1 MIADSSRLLR
11 FQLRF
16 ARGVRHARLHVALV
30 VATGVVAGLAGTV
43 LLALI
48 NRIVSHRGATTR
60 GELLAF
66 VGLCLALPL
75 SRLASGALLAN
86 LSTRAVAELR
96 VRLSQSILAVPLRS
110 LEEKG
115 PHRVLTALTE
125 DIPTIATAVSNIPT
139 LCMQLF
145 IVLGSLLY
153 LGWLSWRALLLVIV
167 FLVVGLVTYQ
177 LPMSFAMRYF
187 RTSRLSV
194 DELMKHFRSITEGAK
209 ELRLNR
215 RRRESVMGE
224 GIAPAAQAVQRN
236 SCRATTIYMGA
247 TSWGQV
253 LFFVL
258 IGAVLFAA
266 PRIGAGD
273 FRVLTG
279 YCLAILYMMTPL
291 ESIMTT
297 LPTLSQAAV
306 SIENIEKLGLPLAD
320 GAPLAPWP
328 AAHEL
333 RSPWRVLELRDVA
346 YRYGGGEGEEVGFMV
361 GPLDLVLR
369 PASLTFLTG
378 GNGSGKTTLAK
389 LLTGL
394 YAPAQG
400 EILVDGEPVT
410 DDNRDGYRQLF
421 SAVFFDFF
429 LFDRVFARDGRDV
442 EEGAREQLVRLHLD
456 RKVEVKGDTLSTID
470 LSQGQRKRLALLNAL
485 LEDRPIYLFDE
496 WAADQDVQFREIFY
510 RDILPALRARGKAVV
525 VISHDDRYYDEADQ
539 VVKLDYGRMRGAA
552 GDALE
557 LPDGDAAGRLVTEVG

>member
-1 MIADSSRLLR
+1 MIAESAKLLK

-16 ARGVRHARLHVALV
+16 ARGVRHARLNIALV
-30 VATGVVAGLAGTV
+30 ILTGVISGLAGTV

-48 NRIVSHRGATTR
+48 NRILARHGVTAR

-66 VGLCLALPL
+66 AGLCLALPL

-86 LSTRAVAELR
+86 LSSRAVAELR
-96 VRLSQSILAVPLRS
+96 VRLSRSVLSVPLRS

-115 PHRVLTALTE
+115 AHRVLTALTE
-125 DIPTIATAVSNIPT
+125 DIPTIAAAVSNIPT

-153 LGWLSWRALLLVIV
+153 LGWLSWRALLLVVV

-177 LPMSFAMRYF
+177 LPVSLAMRYF
-187 RTSRLSV
+187 RRSRQSV
-194 DELMKHFRSITEGAK
+194 DELMKHFRSVTEGAK

-215 RRRESVMGE
+215 RRREAVMRE
-224 GIAPAAQAVQRN
+224 DIAPAAQAVQGN
-236 SCRATTIYMGA
+236 SFRATTIYLGA

-266 PRIGAGD
+266 PHIGAGD
-273 FRVLTG
+273 FQVLTG
-279 YCLAILYMMTPL
+279 YCLVILYMMTPL

-306 SIENIEKLGLPLAD
+306 SVENIEKLGLPLTEDA
-320 GAPLAPWP
+320 APPAPRAP
-328 AAHEL
+328 AHEL
-333 RSPWRVLELRDVA
+333 RTPWRMLELRDVA
-346 YRYGGGEGEEVGFMV
+346 YGYGRQEGEEGGFVV
-361 GPLDLVLR
+361 GPINLALR
-369 PASLTFLTG
+369 PGSLVFLTG

-400 EILVDGEPVT
+400 EIRVDGEPVT
-410 DDNRDGYRQLF
+410 DDNRDAYRQLF

-429 LFDRVFARDGRDV
+429 LFDRVFARDGGDV
-442 EEGAREQLVRLHLD
+442 EAGAREQLVRLQLD
-456 RKVEVKGDTLSTID
+456 RKVEVHGDTLSTID
-470 LSQGQRKRLALLNAL
+470 LSQGQRKRLALLNAV

-496 WAADQDVQFREIFY
+496 WAADQDVHFREIFY
-510 RDILPALRARGKAVV
+510 REILPALKARGKTVV
-525 VISHDDRYYDEADQ
+525 VISHDDRYYDVADQ
-539 VVKLDYGRMRGAA
+539 VVKLDYGMIRGPLGIELRDVNAA
-552 GDALE
+552 E
-557 LPDGDAAGRLVTEVG
+557 RLVTEVG